1 MCANRIDPTF
11 LVGVMHVN
19 REPWISIVRD
29 GQIPTWALQ
38 TYKKFEVIYF
48 HSTMNSLAWKI
59 SQVIESL
66 RWTKG
71 RYASYAISY
80 TMMAVYAPWR
90 NFIPKAKKSSTES
103 SGVNFD
109 SVIVNFPEMTSTI
122 RWKKLAILRHFLD
135 SSKADYLVITNSSS
149 VINFRALVELLVERH
164 EPGIPLYAGP
174 LHTGYDGAFVSGSLT
189 LLDRTAAEILL
200 KGRSLIPLHV
210 MDDIGF
216 GTAFDKLNVAP
227 TKIDSLIIGSEEDLN
242 NLSDNEIREAGHFRL
257 KSGNLKSRNDVVLA
271 NKLIQRLVDL

>member
-1 MCANRIDPTF
+1 MCAIHIDPNL

-38 TYKKFEVIYF
+38 SYKKFEVVYF
-48 HSTMNSLAWKI
+48 HSTMNLLTWKI
-59 SQVIESL
+59 NQIIESL

-71 RYASYAISY
+71 KYASYAISY
-80 TMMAVYAPWR
+80 TLMAIYAPWR
-90 NFIPKAKKSSTES
+90 NFIPTARHSAFKSS
-103 SGVNFD
+103 GIDFN
-109 SVIVNFPEMTSTI
+109 SVIVNIPEMTSTM

-135 SSKADYLVITNSSS
+135 STKADYLVITNSSS
-149 VINFRALVELLVERH
+149 IINLKVLVESLIEKH
-164 EPGIPLYAGP
+164 EPGMPLYAGP
-174 LHTGYDGAFVSGSLT
+174 LHKGYDGTFVSGSFT
-189 LLDRTAAEILL
+189 LLDRRAADLLL

-216 GTAFDKLNVAP
+216 GTAFEKLSISP
-227 TKIDSLIIGSEEDLN
+227 TEISSLIIASEEDLN
-242 NLSDNEIREAGHFRL
+242 KLSDNEIRKAGHFRL
-257 KSGNLKSRNDVVLA
+257 KSGNLKSRNDVALA